1 MIGKVLNG
9 RYELAEL
16 LGEGGMALVYKA
28 KDQLLD
34 RWVALKILRPQ
45 LVSDK
50 DFVHRF
56 HREAKAVASLSHPN
70 IVNIYDIGQDKDLHF
85 LVMENIQGVNL
96 KEKIKEEGVLS
107 PVEALDIAMQI
118 SEALAVAHRNHIIHC
133 DIKPHNILITSEG
146 GVKVTDFGIARAVNS
161 ATLAQTE
168 TVIGTA
174 HYFSPEQ
181 ARGGTINA
189 RSDLYSLGV
198 VLYEMLTGQVPFRG
212 DSPIT
217 VALKHINEEPL
228 PPSQFNENLPKRID
242 KLVMKALKKDPED
255 RFHDA
260 FEMLTAL
267 RGMMKTFGATKKET
281 AKSYFD
287 NDETQILP
295 RISDQS
301 VAESGGKVQ
310 EAVQPVQERS
320 FLERIVKP
328 LIILMLAMVLIGFGS
343 LWALNQYTQVP
354 IVKVPNFV
362 GMSKGQADELARQKG
377 LRVSFGENR
386 LPNPEIPENHVV
398 TQDIP
403 AGNEVKKNRPITLVL
418 SKGAEMTT
426 VPNIIGKE
434 MREVTIALQKADLIT
449 GEIEYQYTSK
459 IPKGQVITQSPPAN
473 EQVNSGIEVDLVFSK
488 GPEPVKSEIP
498 NLIGLSRQEAEQT
511 LIEANFVVG
520 DIVEVETTRYLGGVV
535 AKQEP
540 QAGTLISEG
549 TPVSLTV
556 STGLRNPE
564 GLPIN
569 DPYQI
574 SIPVQSGPYEQQVQV
589 VVIDANGREVIYD
602 QIHHPE
608 DRVYLR
614 NVYTVGPTVIR
625 VYINGQ
631 LFQEARIGY

>member
-50 DFVHRF
+50 DFVNRF

-85 LVMENIQGVNL
+85 LVMENIQGENL
-96 KEKIKEEGVLS
+96 KQKIKEEGVLS
-107 PVEALDIAMQI
+107 PVEALDIAIQI
-118 SEALAVAHRNHIIHC
+118 SEALVVAHRNHIIHC
-133 DIKPHNILITSEG
+133 DIKPHNILITPEG

-198 VLYEMLTGQVPFRG
+198 VLYEMITGQVPFRG

-228 PPSQFNENLPKRID
+228 PPSQFNENLPKRVD
-242 KLVMKALKKDPED
+242 KLVMKALEKDPKD
-255 RFHDA
+255 RFTDA
-260 FEMLTAL
+260 SEMLTAL
-267 RGMMKTFGATKKET
+267 RGMTKTFGVTKKEMNDL
-281 AKSYFD
+281 YFD
-287 NDETQILP
+287 GDETQVLP
-295 RISDQS
+295 RIKT
-301 VAESGGKVQ
+301 EREGKVS
-310 EAVQPVQERS
+310 ESVQPVQERS
-320 FLERIVKP
+320 FLERVVKP
-328 LIILMLAMVLIGFGS
+328 LIILMLAMVLIGFAS
-343 LWALNQYTQVP
+343 LWALNKYTQVP

-362 GMSKGQADELARQKG
+362 GMSKEQADDLARQKG

-386 LPNPEIPENHVV
+386 LSNPEIPENHVV

-418 SKGAEMTT
+418 SKGADMTS
-426 VPNIIGKE
+426 VPNMIGKE

-473 EQVNSGIEVDLVFSK
+473 EQVNSGTEVDLVFSK
-488 GPEPVKSEIP
+488 GPEPVSNEIP
-498 NLIGLSRQEAEQT
+498 NLIGLSRKEAEQT

-520 DIVEVETTRYLGGVV
+520 DIEEVETTRFLDGVV

-549 TPVSLTV
+549 TPVNLTV

-564 GLPIN
+564 GLLVN

-625 VYINGQ
+625 VYINGL